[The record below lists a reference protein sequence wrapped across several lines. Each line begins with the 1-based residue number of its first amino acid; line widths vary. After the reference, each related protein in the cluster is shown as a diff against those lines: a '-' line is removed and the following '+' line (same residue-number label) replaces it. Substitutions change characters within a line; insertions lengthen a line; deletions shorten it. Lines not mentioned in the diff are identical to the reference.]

1 MNERELSDLNLKRK
15 EFKRKEFRNIL
26 LALSTNQE
34 ILKEP
39 EKRSDFYFRLENLYY
54 SPDKAKSFR
63 HFYSDIF
70 SVLTQINDGDDK
82 GSIDVLGQN
91 VDILRRG
98 YQAKHIDLDGNLID
112 ISSEIEK
119 LYDHVSLDIARI
131 KYSEKGD
138 VQVSG
143 EESLEKIRS
152 QINED
157 EDKIKV
163 LQNLVNETA
172 KKADKMQKE
181 YVSILAI
188 FAAVVGVFFSGLGF
202 SSSVLSNIDK
212 SSIYR
217 ILFGIAILGAFLFNL
232 FALLLGFIREIVG
245 DKAWKLQIY
254 FVGNST
260 FCAILLFI
268 YIAWK
273 YQMFGKAGF

>member
-1 MNERELSDLNLKRK
+1 MNEKELSDLNLKRK
-15 EFKRKEFRNIL
+15 EFRNIL
-26 LALSTNQE
+26 LVLSTDQE

-39 EKRSDFYFRLENLYY
+39 KKRRDFYLRLENLYY
-54 SPDKAKSFR
+54 SPYKEKSFR

-98 YQAKHIDLDGNLID
+98 YQAKNVDLEGNLID

-157 EDKIKV
+157 ENKIKA

-217 ILFGIAILGAFLFNL
+217 ILFGITILGVFLFNL

-245 DKAWKLQIY
+245 DKAWKLQIC
-254 FVGNST
+254 FVGNSI

-273 YQMFGKAGF
+273 YQLFGKAGF

>member
-15 EFKRKEFRNIL
+15 EFRNIL
-26 LALSTNQE
+26 LVLSTDQE

-39 EKRSDFYFRLENLYY
+39 KKRRDFYLRLENLYY
-54 SPDKAKSFR
+54 SPYKEKSFR

-82 GSIDVLGQN
+82 GSIDILGQN

-98 YQAKHIDLDGNLID
+98 YQAKNIDLEGNHID
-112 ISSEIEK
+112 ISNEIEK

-157 EDKIKV
+157 ENKIKA

-217 ILFGIAILGAFLFNL
+217 ILFGITILGVFLFNL

-245 DKAWKLQIY
+245 DKTWKLQIC
-254 FVGNST
+254 FVGNSI

-273 YQMFGKAGF
+273 YQLFGKAGF